1 MKPMTSPIRHR
12 RTKGYE
18 KNYRFL
24 RLMVTLLLGTS
35 GVLLLAAGMIAGLP

>member
-1 MKPMTSPIRHR
+1 MNPMTPPIRHQ

-18 KNYRFL
+18 KNYKFL

-35 GVLLLAAGMIAGLP
+35 GVLMLAAGMIAGLP